1 MENPSLIK
9 YGFWFLVKFPRHQ
22 KEFKC
27 LVIVLKCFS
36 QVYISIY
43 NVKTSL
49 LEFLVKIKE
58 FLSIFLPVVSDPELA
73 DRPGRSTARSTVP
86 RAGRPCS
93 RPTCTELC
101 TSAAQWAGRPDGQPE
116 LRAVLSVLFG
126 RPGGRPAGACG
137 QIRPLDGRLT
147 GRPAVHFWQFLLPT
161 AIIFWG
167 L

>member
-1 MENPSLIK
+1 MFSN
-9 YGFWFLVKFPRHQ
+9 
-22 KEFKC
+22 C
-27 LVIVLKCFS
+27 LEMFS

-73 DRPGRSTARSTVP
+73 DRPSRSTARSTVP
-86 RAGRPCS
+86 RAGRPYQGPVDRAVDRRAQSCA
-93 RPTCTELC
+93 RL
-101 TSAAQWAGRPDGQPE
+101 AAQWAGRPGGRPK

-126 RPGGRPAGACG
+126 RPDGACG
-137 QIRPLDGRLT
+137 QIRPLAGRPT
-147 GRPAVHFWQFLLPT
+147 GRPIVQLWQKLLPT
-161 AIIFWG
+161 AIFFWG